1 MGFIILIATLIFCLC
16 VGAII
21 EKNTIKKLEI
31 EEKRLSN
38 ILIFNEKKSA
48 DSLAGCKF
56 HLAKGSV
63 VISSDYFKAT
73 IASIKSIFGGN
84 IRSYERIMDLGRRLS
99 IVRMKQ
105 DAESIGATMIFNVR
119 IDTAML
125 NQATGKQGI
134 LSAEFFAYGTAWV
147 PNS

>member
-1 MGFIILIATLIFCLC
+1 MEFIILIATLIFCFTI
-16 VGAII
+16 GRII
-21 EKNTIKKLEI
+21 ENNTIKKLEI

-38 ILIFNEKKSA
+38 ILIFNEKKPS
-48 DSLAGCKF
+48 DSLAGCQF

-63 VISSDYFKAT
+63 VISGDYFKAT
-73 IASIKSIFGGN
+73 IAGIKNIFGGN

>member
-1 MGFIILIATLIFCLC
+1 MELIIIIATLIFCLC

-21 EKNTIKKLEI
+21 EKKTIKKLEL

-38 ILIFNEKKSA
+38 ILIFNEKKPSE
-48 DSLAGCKF
+48 SLAGCKF
-56 HLAKGSV
+56 HLAQGNAV
-63 VISSDYFKAT
+63 VSGDYFKAT
-73 IASIKSIFGGN
+73 IASIKNIFGGN

-105 DAESIGATMIFNVR
+105 DAESVGATMIFNVR

-125 NQATGKQGI
+125 NQANGKQGI